1 MLAFKFIL
9 LVISVLIGYSL
20 GYLLT
25 ESKYRLPNNGLFNF
39 KAFQCRKCLS
49 FHISWVVSTTISLL
63 FVDWYM
69 LIIGVVFAFML
80 FIGLMIDQKNKTVLL
95 EDIE

>member
-9 LVISVLIGYSL
+9 LVVSVLIGYSL

-25 ESKYRLPNNGLFNF
+25 ESKYRLPNKGLFNF
-39 KAFQCRKCLS
+39 EAFQCRKCLS
-49 FHISWVVSTTISLL
+49 FHISWVISTTISLL
-63 FVDWYM
+63 FADWYM

-80 FIGLMIDQKNKTVLL
+80 FIGLKIDQKKKTVLL